1 MIQILND
8 FDIANFCSMM
18 EGRESILKE
27 KDRLY
32 LVVDEFLIFLLRMLG
47 TWSSKDKST
56 AC

>member
-1 MIQILND
+1 MIQILHD

-32 LVVDEFLIFLLRMLG
+32 PVDDEFLIFLLRMLG

-56 AC
+56 TC